1 MKKIITVFCFLLFCF
16 SKSFSQKINFEKS
29 FAIAK
34 EKALNQNKILF
45 VKINFPPNSETYKF
59 ETEITF
65 PDVVNKFNSN
75 FVNYKGDISD
85 TSMTKIL
92 RKYSIN
98 KFPALLFFDLKGG
111 LITKETG
118 VFTQSDKYL
127 ELANRVLSL
136 SKEKSIIE
144 FDAEYKKGD
153 FDGDF
158 LKRYISKRMQLGI
171 KDNASLA
178 DQYVEFLKVSELNN
192 YDEVL
197 FILKAGPLA
206 YGKAHRLVSINNQLI
221 DSIYKTEILSTRL
234 EINNA
239 IINNTMIHAISKKN
253 IAWATAASNFTR
265 TTWGKDYREA
275 QKQSSLKMLNY
286 YKGIKDSA
294 NYLRNAIYFYD
305 QHYMNISKDSVDK
318 KKIKNFEQVKNDAIA
333 SAKLKGVNITTY
345 TQTSTITDDIPTE
358 LNNVAYDFFLTG
370 TRNLNYINKAI
381 TWSKRSLEFN
391 QVYGF
396 YDTLAH
402 LLYRL
407 DYFAEAEFNQ
417 NKAIELAKAKQ
428 INTNHLQEELMK
440 IKNRTL

>member
-1 MKKIITVFCFLLFCF
+1 MKKIITFFILLIFCSSSIFA
-16 SKSFSQKINFEKS
+16 QKINYEKS
-29 FAIAK
+29 FAIAQQK
-34 EKALNQNKILF
+34 SASQAKILF
-45 VKINFPPNSETYKF
+45 VKISLPETIEANKYDA
-59 ETEITF
+59 EITF
-65 PDVVNKFNSN
+65 PDVVSKFNSN
-75 FVNYKGDISD
+75 FISYKGDISD

-98 KFPALLFFDLKGG
+98 KFPALLFFDVKGG

-118 VFTQSDKYL
+118 VFTQSVKYL
-127 ELANRVLSL
+127 DLANKVLNL
-136 SKEKSIIE
+136 SKEKSIVE
-144 FDAEYKKGD
+144 YDAEYKKRA

-158 LKRYISKRMQLGI
+158 LKQYISKRMQLGI
-171 KDNASLA
+171 KNNASLA
-178 DQYVEFLKVSELNN
+178 DQYVEFLKVSDLNN

-221 DSIYKTEILSTRL
+221 DSIYKTEILSTRQ

-286 YKGIKDSA
+286 YKGIKDTA
-294 NYLRNAIYFYD
+294 NYLRNAIYYYD
-305 QHYMNISKDSVDK
+305 QHYMNITKDSIEK

-333 SAKLKGVNITTY
+333 SAKMRGENITTY
-345 TQTSTITDDIPTE
+345 TQTSTNIDDMPTE
-358 LNNVAYDFFLTG
+358 LNNAAYDFFLTG
-370 TRNLNYINKAI
+370 TRNLNYINKAV